1 MKIVF
6 RFLLLL
12 PAAALAACNPDG
24 TELCCDSVVETNCL
38 SFSRPSW
45 GGVSATNDCDG
56 ASFVLTG
63 LQSGSVRYEIVQSW
77 TPKPGYDGKCPDP
90 EPAFTVRADVVP
102 EVAWTLQSGDWTTN
116 GTGEVATMPRSAG
129 VCSARCEFTVSW
141 PATAC
146 SGSGSE
152 TVSSSAVFTNA
163 VVVSE
168 IPPPRICT
176 LNDHHSP
183 HGFLVDLACPD
194 EGWTPSIVPGAD
206 GANAIITQIDRT
218 AKTFRAQGTHSGL
231 DAKAVVTAECG
242 EGFTPFD
249 VVALGDLR
257 LGNGC
262 GCKPGATDSTDEDA
276 DATAYETMVGKPE
289 EGAKATLEQDYEPEK
304 WGEDVLWRTG
314 GGWSPASGSCAEGN
328 SFDLAW
334 ALGGSVSNIVDSW
347 FDCEPDLTRADDE
360 PKRRLILAVAYFTGL
375 EFQGSSVEGQESPV
389 SATAD
394 FGNGSSKRCAYV
406 CAPGDTLDIK
416 AVTVIP
422 EGRELSLAK
431 TAEQPEDKHSAMN
444 VGAPTGSGN
453 HWTLK
458 VPDDCAEGTFTLE
471 LKDPGHSCVTEEYDI
486 LVQGCGCGTC
496 DEFGKG
502 TRKTHSLDISFGL
515 GRTATGSALP
525 PLRVRSDDLSA
536 DFEPPLPPIRRYVNG
551 ELVTPQ
557 ASSPVS
563 YKAAAGGGG
572 YTLDTAEGSVSVSS
586 SASSIQVSYT
596 RTGESDPFVEYGL
609 VKTNG
614 VATLTETRNG
624 VARRVDRWTQNAD
637 GSWRLD
643 TLDPDGTVLESEE
656 LLVSTPLLERRR
668 AGGVLRET
676 VWEEVAGHGRV
687 VVRETVGEGADA
699 RSTVTRPFASGPAAG
714 LVRSEV
720 RPDGSWTLRDYDAQ
734 RRPVSEIAPFGDT
747 APVLDA
753 TGAVTGWEGPV
764 VRRTWSYAPVDP
776 RDDGSVEPDS
786 PRTTVV
792 AVGSDAA
799 GWTETSRSYA
809 AYFETGAER
818 VALSERAAAAG
829 AAYGATGALR
839 SETRTHAPGTPHAG
853 RLASSLSEQGMLTRH
868 AYAFGAWDPASPHE
882 FTSGIDDGGF
892 LLETSFTTPAAHPD
906 GVPRKTT
913 LERSVRNARGDL
925 VYTATRLLLEG
936 GETALLSWT
945 LYGRDAAGREIR
957 RESSDG
963 SLVETS
969 WACCGPEWRRDE
981 TGIVTDYAYDA
992 AGRLVL
998 EQRGTVQTEHR
1009 YDAAGREV
1017 ETIRRGLPSGGRP
1030 ATTLHPA
1037 TRGYDALGRLAWS
1050 EGEDGIRLEYR
1061 YGTAPGGGETR
1072 TVIRGA
1078 GTPLATTNVTVS
1090 LRDGRI
1096 TRTLFNGTAQTT
1108 FVYAPLATT
1117 EFLGS
1122 AGTNSLRWTRTEDDL
1137 LDREVRLVR
1146 PGFGG
1151 TVLATERFYN
1161 GTNQLV
1167 RERTEWAPV
1176 TNLAE
1181 RTPLSQTL
1189 LDYDNWGAVRQTTED
1204 RDFNGTWTPGTD
1216 RALANAENY
1225 VEEGGMWWR
1234 VSEQSRLREDGT
1246 ELVFSRVLEQS
1257 SGFGATADTEIGP
1270 ACLVS
1275 RRIYVDARGNI
1286 STNAL
1291 WRHRAAASE
1300 LSLRA
1305 DPASVIPYVRISVD
1319 GLIVTNRSAQGVATS
1334 FRYDTLGRTV
1344 AAVDLFGNATTS
1356 GYDTYGRRVW
1366 SEDPAGARTQYRY
1379 DALGRLVETVD
1390 ALGVS
1395 SFATYDARDRKIGA
1409 WGSVYPE
1416 LDCFDEFGNR
1426 TDLLTWRGTDAIAD
1440 FADLLAKQPEMDR
1453 TQWFYDEATG
1463 LPVEKRYAD
1472 GSAVRYTYTPNG
1484 KPLRTTQADGS
1495 WTEGL
1500 YDAGGDFT
1508 GSVCSDASL
1517 DWSQTLDVDGFVS
1530 SVSNEIAATRYDRDE
1545 TGLVT
1550 NEWVS
1555 VGPFEHE
1562 IVRTYDELGRPASLA
1577 IKGTDYLVTYRWSTN
1592 GLLEGVDFPGAS
1604 VHYDYTPDALD
1615 AGYSV
1620 AVSNGATIAR
1630 NVTRN
1635 AQRRGLV
1642 DRIENRAGTNALP
1655 SFVYAYDLLGRPV
1668 TRNGDSF
1675 GYNDRSEVVSAQF
1688 GTNGV
1693 ADLYAYDS
1701 IGNRISSRE
1710 RGVESSYEA
1719 NELNE
1724 YASISTLQPFN
1735 FSTNIL
1741 AYDINGNLLTNGVWS
1756 YAYDAQNRLSD
1767 VWSNGIWVLSNA
1779 YDANARRVIKR
1790 TQEGTRYFLYDGWNL
1805 IQETFITAAGE
1816 TNVSHYVW
1824 GKDLSGTF
1832 QGAGGVGGLFAVLC
1846 NNEVFIPS
1854 YDNNGNVVSYSDSE
1868 GVSVCELRYDAYGD
1882 VSSKNGINID
1892 VSFQFSTKY
1901 YDGEIQLLYYGF
1913 RFYTPIAG
1921 RWMTRDPIGESD
1933 CLNLCLF
1940 VWNNGLFGI
1949 DCYGLWKKVNGT
1961 GHEWEAEKN
1970 DTLWGLAS
1978 KSEYGGSGKNWIC
1991 LWPVGDTKDH
2001 GYPNIHPCDRYDA
2014 SNLAAPAPGATTL
2027 SLELEY
2033 AFHENHSV
2041 AYHQTPRVVDAN
2053 WVPGIIQST
2062 SGEGATPISSF
2073 FMGGH
2078 GFQDIFTG
2086 RHGMSGDLVSG
2097 TTPNRSQFEISR
2109 LVALNQSASFVRAKQ
2124 KKGPIRCWFTRDAT
2138 VRFVG
2143 CSTGPFLAE
2152 DFSQEVL
2159 RRNAR
2164 AIGTTMT
2171 IAHSNGRLFYGF
2183 DLPRRTVFVA
2193 PDPLTAPV
2201 WRTYNATW

>member
-1 MKIVF
+1 MKTNSFHICGLVAAF
-6 RFLLLL
+6 LL
-12 PAAALAACNPDG
+12 PAAAPAACNPDG

-249 VVALGDLR
+249 VVVLGDLR

-262 GCKPGATDSTDEDA
+262 GCKPEATDSTDEDA

-289 EGAKATLEQDYEPEK
+289 EGAKAMLEQDYEPEK
-304 WGEDVLWRTG
+304 WGEDVLFKADG
-314 GGWSPASGSCAEGN
+314 ASPGSGSFGGTHAI
-328 SFDLAW
+328 DLSW
-334 ALGGSVSNIVDSW
+334 SKDGSVSNLVDSW
-347 FDCEPDLTRADDE
+347 FDCEPDRTRADDE

-375 EFQGSSVEGQESPV
+375 EFQGSSVEGQEAPV

-444 VGAPTGSGN
+444 VNGPEGSGN

-486 LVQGCGCGTC
+486 LVQGCGCSTC

-525 PLRVRSDDLSA
+525 PLRIRSDDLSA

-551 ELVTPQ
+551 KLVTPQ

-687 VVRETVGEGADA
+687 VVCETVGEGADA
-699 RSTVTRPFASGPAAG
+699 RSTVTRPVASGPAAG

-720 RPDGSWTLRDYDAQ
+720 DSDGSWTLRDYDAQ

-753 TGAVTGWEGPV
+753 AGAVTGWDGPV
-764 VRRTWSYAPVDP
+764 VRRTWSYEPVDP

-792 AVGSDAA
+792 AVGSDTA

-839 SETRTHAPGTPHAG
+839 SETHTHAPGTPHAG

-892 LLETSFTTPAAHPD
+892 FLETSFTTPAAHPD

-913 LERSVRNARGDL
+913 FERSVRNARGDL
-925 VYTATRLLLEG
+925 VYTAACLLLEG

-981 TGIVTDYAYDA
+981 TGVVTDYAYDA

-1030 ATTLHPA
+1030 ATALHPA

-1078 GTPLATTNVTVS
+1078 GTPLATTNETIS
-1090 LRDGRI
+1090 LRDGR
-1096 TRTLFNGTAQTT
+1096 TARTLFNGTAQTT

-1151 TVLATERFYN
+1151 TLLATERFYN

-1167 RERTEWAPV
+1167 RERTEWSPV
-1176 TNLAE
+1176 TNLAA

-1189 LDYDNWGAVRQTTED
+1189 LNYDGWGVVRQTTED
-1204 RDFNGTWTPGTD
+1204 RDFDGSWTSGVD

-1225 VEEGGMWWR
+1225 VEEGGTWWR

-1246 ELVFSRVLEQS
+1246 ESMFSRVLEQS
-1257 SGFGATADTEIGP
+1257 SGLGATADTEIGP

-1305 DPASVIPYVRISVD
+1305 DPASVVPYASISVD

-1390 ALGVS
+1390 ALGIS
-1395 SFATYDARDRKIGA
+1395 SFAAYDARDRKIGA

-1426 TDLLTWRGTDAIAD
+1426 TDLLTWRGTDAIAG
-1440 FADLLAKQPEMDR
+1440 FAGLLAKQSEMDR

-1463 LPVEKRYAD
+1463 LPVEKHYAD
-1472 GSAVRYTYTPNG
+1472 GSVVRYTYTPDG
-1484 KPLRTTQADGS
+1484 KPLRTTQADGT
-1495 WTEGL
+1495 WTEGC
-1500 YDAGGDFT
+1500 YNVAGDLV

-1517 DWSQTLDVDGFVS
+1517 DWSRTLDADGLTA
-1530 SVSNEIAATRYDRDE
+1530 SVSNTVAASRYDRDD

-1550 NEWVS
+1550 NECVS

-1562 IVRTYDELGRPASLA
+1562 VVRTYDDLGRPATLA
-1577 IKGTDYLVTYRWSTN
+1577 IKGTDYLVSYHWSTN
-1592 GLLEGVDFPGAS
+1592 GLLEGVDFSGAS
-1604 VHYDYTPDALD
+1604 VRYDYSPDALD

-1620 AVSNGATIAR
+1620 AVSDGATIKR
-1630 NVTRN
+1630 TVTRN
-1635 AQRRGLV
+1635 AQRRGLI

-1668 TRNGDSF
+1668 TRNDDAF

-1688 GTNGV
+1688 GTNDV

-1756 YAYDAQNRLSD
+1756 YAYDAQNRLIN
-1767 VWSNGIWVLSNA
+1767 VWSNGVWVLSNA
-1779 YDANARRVIKR
+1779 YDANARRVVKR
-1790 TQEGTRYFLYDGWNL
+1790 TPDGTRYFLYDGWNL
-1805 IQETFITAAGE
+1805 IQEVFVSSAGE
-1816 TNVSHYVW
+1816 TNVTRYVW
-1824 GKDLSGTF
+1824 GKDLSGSF
-1832 QGAGGVGGLFAVLC
+1832 QDAGGVGGLLAGLRDD
-1846 NNEVFIPS
+1846 EVFVPF
-1854 YDNNGNVVSYSDSE
+1854 YDNNGNVVAYSNGE
-1868 GVSVCELRYDAYGD
+1868 GICVHELRYDEYGD
-1882 VSSKNGINID
+1882 VLIEVGNKNGI
-1892 VSFQFSTKY
+1892 SFNFSTKHR
-1901 YDGEIQLLYYGF
+1901 DDESGLVYYGY
-1913 RFYTPIAG
+1913 RFYAPRNG
-1921 RWMTRDPIGESD
+1921 RWLNRDPAGEKGG
-1933 CLNLCLF
+1933 LNLYVFCKNMQSWL
-1940 VWNNGLFGI
+1940 VDSL
-1949 DCYGLWKKVNGT
+1949 GLWAT
-1961 GHEWEAEKN
+1961 QWPS
-1970 DTLWGLAS
+1970 L
-1978 KSEYGGSGKNWIC
+1978 GK
-1991 LWPVGDTKDH
+1991 
-2001 GYPNIHPCDRYDA
+2001 
-2014 SNLAAPAPGATTL
+2014 
-2027 SLELEY
+2027 
-2033 AFHENHSV
+2033 
-2041 AYHQTPRVVDAN
+2041 
-2053 WVPGIIQST
+2053 
-2062 SGEGATPISSF
+2062 
-2073 FMGGH
+2073 
-2078 GFQDIFTG
+2078 
-2086 RHGMSGDLVSG
+2086 
-2097 TTPNRSQFEISR
+2097 SR
-2109 LVALNQSASFVRAKQ
+2109 LVLRKQRRDTVTSLADKVKLDVAELSNWAKGGTTLWNAFYGTPLTENNFKDYCYVSVPNVWIDADFLRGGFFSYLFVNPGGSLGSFVGTDLGVWGKKVITVSDPTKLVGVLKENAGNLWGMTIYAHGSPDGFIMDSAYKQ
-2124 KKGPIRCWFTRDAT
+2124 KATHQWFVFAALAT
-2138 VRFVG
+2138 NGYKLSYLAAMHCYSGFVG
-2143 CSTGPFLAE
+2143 KVTSKSPE
-2152 DFSQEVL
+2152 
-2159 RRNAR
+2159 
-2164 AIGTTMT
+2164 
-2171 IAHSNGRLFYGF
+2171 
-2183 DLPRRTVFVA
+2183 
-2193 PDPLTAPV
+2193 LTALMSRLGYAV
-2201 WRTYNATW
+2201 IWDDYKKEGYFEVDWLSEWKKFAIESRLTTFEGINVLGLDF

>member
-1 MKIVF
+1 MKHLRVDS
-6 RFLLLL
+6 LLLFALL

-206 GANAIITQIDRT
+206 GANAIVTQIDRT
-218 AKTFRAQGTHSGL
+218 AKTFRAQGTRSGL

-257 LGNGC
+257 LGDGC

-304 WGEDVLWRTG
+304 WGVDVLFKADG
-314 GGWSPASGSCAEGN
+314 ASPGSGSFGGTHAI
-328 SFDLAW
+328 DLSW
-334 ALGGSVSNIVDSW
+334 SKDGSVSNLVDSW
-347 FDCEPDLTRADDE
+347 FDCEPDRTRADDE

-375 EFQGSSVEGQESPV
+375 EFQGSSVEGQEAPV

-431 TAEQPEDKHSAMN
+431 TAEQPEDKRSAMN
-444 VGAPTGSGN
+444 VNGPEGSGN

-486 LVQGCGCGTC
+486 LVQGCGCSTC

-596 RTGESDPFVEYGL
+596 RTGETDPFVEYGL

-624 VARRVDRWTQNAD
+624 VARRVDRWTQDAD

-668 AGGVLRET
+668 SGGVLRET

-699 RSTVTRPFASGPAAG
+699 RSTVTRPVASGPADG

-720 RPDGSWTLRDYDAQ
+720 SPDGSWTLRDYDAQ

-753 TGAVTGWEGPV
+753 TGAVTGWDGPV

-776 RDDGSVEPDS
+776 RDDGSVESDS

-853 RLASSLSEQGMLTRH
+853 RLASSLSEHGMLTRH

-906 GVPRKTT
+906 GVPRKTM

-1009 YDAAGREV
+1009 YDAAGREI
-1017 ETIRRGLPSGGRP
+1017 ETIRRGLPSGDRP
-1030 ATTLHPA
+1030 ATALHPA

-1061 YGTAPGGGETR
+1061 YGVAPGGGETR

-1078 GTPLATTNVTVS
+1078 GTPLATTNETVS
-1090 LRDGRI
+1090 LRDGSLSIVR
-1096 TRTLFNGTAQTT
+1096 FNGRLKTT
-1108 FVYAPLATT
+1108 YLHEPFAETT
-1117 EFLGS
+1117 YEGSKGLQSPRWSRTERDFLGR
-1122 AGTNSLRWTRTEDDL
+1122 AIRSLS
-1137 LDREVRLVR
+1137 

-1151 TVLATERFYN
+1151 ATLFSESDYDAVSRVVSTRSGYEPADPVSNVVVRSQTLFVYDDFGDRILSARDVDRNGLVDLAGPDIVSSNETAYVQMDGDWWLSSSVYSFPDTGSDEPLRGGTSLVRLTGLGANAVTSIGCSDLVSESVSRDALGNAFTNRAFRNRAAESTLSIRTTPASVLATESVSL
-1161 GTNQLV
+1161 GG
-1167 RERTEWAPV
+1167 
-1176 TNLAE
+1176 LA
-1181 RTPLSQTL
+1181 
-1189 LDYDNWGAVRQTTED
+1189 
-1204 RDFNGTWTPGTD
+1204 
-1216 RALANAENY
+1216 
-1225 VEEGGMWWR
+1225 
-1234 VSEQSRLREDGT
+1234 
-1246 ELVFSRVLEQS
+1246 
-1257 SGFGATADTEIGP
+1257 
-1270 ACLVS
+1270 
-1275 RRIYVDARGNI
+1275 
-1286 STNAL
+1286 
-1291 WRHRAAASE
+1291 
-1300 LSLRA
+1300 
-1305 DPASVIPYVRISVD
+1305 
-1319 GLIVTNRSAQGVATS
+1319 VTNRSSTGVYS
-1334 FRYDTLGRTV
+1334 V
-1344 AAVDLFGNATTS
+1344 S
-1356 GYDTYGRRVW
+1356 GYDTLNRPVSVTDGRGNTTRLAYDSFGRVAW
-1366 SEDPAGARTQYRY
+1366 TEDASGARTTFGY
-1379 DALGRLVETVD
+1379 DALGRQTSISN
-1390 ALGVS
+1390 ALGLVTTKTYDENGNVAAERG
-1395 SFATYDARDRKIGA
+1395 ATYPV
-1409 WGSVYPE
+1409 SYF
-1416 LDCFDEFGNR
+1416 FDEYGRMTGMETYR
-1426 TDLLTWRGTDAIAD
+1426 TEDLAHG
-1440 FADLLAKQPEMDR
+1440 DR
-1453 TQWFYDEATG
+1453 TSWIYDEATG
-1463 LPVEKRYAD
+1463 LLLRKLYAD
-1472 GSAVRYTYTPNG
+1472 GKGPAYDYSPDGRLSRRTWARGVATDYTRDDDGDLLALDYSDGTPSVRYVRDRLGRILSSTV
-1484 KPLRTTQADGS
+1484 
-1495 WTEGL
+1495 EGVATNVYA
-1500 YDAGGDFT
+1500 YDHHG
-1508 GSVCSDASL
+1508 
-1517 DWSQTLDVDGFVS
+1517 
-1530 SVSNEIAATRYDRDE
+1530 R
-1545 TGLVT
+1545 VT
-1550 NEWVS
+1550 NEWQNGVSIVRSYDALGREAGYELGGGVLPGSSVEYVYDNLGRFAS
-1555 VGPFEHE
+1555 VGFSTNRAEYAYLPGSDLVSGYSIGDFRRSVFYETQRNL
-1562 IVRTYDELGRPASLA
+1562 IAAVTNSFGTNLVSAFDYASDILGRRMS
-1577 IKGTDYLVTYRWSTN
+1577 R
-1592 GLLEGVDFPGAS
+1592 
-1604 VHYDYTPDALD
+1604 LD
-1615 AGYSV
+1615 TFGGETTQ
-1620 AVSNGATIAR
+1620 NT
-1630 NVTRN
+1630 
-1635 AQRRGLV
+1635 
-1642 DRIENRAGTNALP
+1642 
-1655 SFVYAYDLLGRPV
+1655 
-1668 TRNGDSF
+1668 F
-1675 GYNDRSEVVSAQF
+1675 GYNDRSEVVSAAM
-1688 GTNGV
+1688 GDHDY
-1693 ADLYAYDS
+1693 AYAYDP
-1701 IGNRISSRE
+1701 IGNRTSSTE
-1710 RGVESSYEA
+1710 DGATSVYEA
-1719 NELNE
+1719 NELNQ
-1724 YASISTLQPFN
+1724 YAAIGRATGTEEP
-1735 FSTNIL
+1735 
-1741 AYDINGNLLTNGVWS
+1741 AYDDDGNMTETGDGWFYEWNGENRMVLASNAVHVVR
-1756 YAYDAQNRLSD
+1756 YAYDARGRMVSKRVEGPEPSVKTQ
-1767 VWSNGIWVLSNA
+1767 IW
-1779 YDANARRVIKR
+1779 
-1790 TQEGTRYFLYDGWNL
+1790 DGWNIIL
-1805 IQETFITAAGE
+1805 ENDSGVPTV
-1816 TNVSHYVW
+1816 NVW
-1824 GKDLSGTF
+1824 GLDIDGTL
-1832 QGAGGVGGLFAVLC
+1832 QGAGGVGGLLAVLRTDGT
-1846 NNEVFIPS
+1846 FFPA
-1854 YDNNGNVVSYSDSE
+1854 YDANGNVTEYACEFGQVFARCFYGASGSIVFESGITETTFTHYFNTKPFLRFETLVSYQYR
-1868 GVSVCELRYDAYGD
+1868 LFHPA
-1882 VSSKNGINID
+1882 
-1892 VSFQFSTKY
+1892 
-1901 YDGEIQLLYYGF
+1901 L
-1913 RFYTPIAG
+1913 G
-1921 RWMTRDPIGESD
+1921 RWTTRDMLGEFCGVNLYEALANDFLSSYDILGFEESYKWTRIGHHIIPVAVVESLEKTAGKWND
-1933 CLNLCLF
+1933 NLLRA
-1940 VWNNGLFGI
+1940 I
-1949 DCYGLWKKVNGT
+1949 DNKRIPTTVRHTNAAHAQYNLRVEISLEKYIFEAKVKPT
-1961 GHEWEAEKN
+1961 SAMSEKEAEKWVQGFISSLESGSDDYIKTFLDKIRAN
-1970 DTLWGLAS
+1970 TTSKELAKWAKEY
-1978 KSEYGGSGKNWIC
+1978 KSEARLGMHQRFWIERNSPALMNGWVELTKEEIKACKGGRMFRIVKH
-1991 LWPVGDTKDH
+1991 VG
-2001 GYPNIHPCDRYDA
+2001 P
-2014 SNLAAPAPGATTL
+2014 
-2027 SLELEY
+2027 Y
-2033 AFHENHSV
+2033 AF
-2041 AYHQTPRVVDAN
+2041 
-2053 WVPGIIQST
+2053 
-2062 SGEGATPISSF
+2062 
-2073 FMGGH
+2073 
-2078 GFQDIFTG
+2078 IF
-2086 RHGMSGDLVSG
+2086 
-2097 TTPNRSQFEISR
+2097 
-2109 LVALNQSASFVRAKQ
+2109 VALNPTDEKEALSMAYPPGFDFLFVYLSNKYEQLMENARRIGRGDATEEELNAEDPFNFLSGVSRAKKNLKSLLEGNVDCIQ
-2124 KKGPIRCWFTRDAT
+2124 
-2138 VRFVG
+2138 
-2143 CSTGPFLAE
+2143 
-2152 DFSQEVL
+2152 
-2159 RRNAR
+2159 
-2164 AIGTTMT
+2164 
-2171 IAHSNGRLFYGF
+2171 
-2183 DLPRRTVFVA
+2183 
-2193 PDPLTAPV
+2193 
-2201 WRTYNATW
+2201 

>member
-1 MKIVF
+1 MNSNPRKHWVCDLF
-6 RFLLLL
+6 PLVLLLL
-12 PAAALAACNPDG
+12 PAAAPAACNPDG

-38 SFSRPSW
+38 SFSLPSW

-194 EGWTPSIVPGAD
+194 EDWTPSIVPGAD

-249 VVALGDLR
+249 VVVLGDLR
-257 LGNGC
+257 LGDGC
-262 GCKPGATDSTDEDA
+262 GCKPEATDSTDEDA

-328 SFDLAW
+328 SFDLSW

-347 FDCEPDLTRADDE
+347 FDCEPDRTRADDE

-375 EFQGSSVEGQESPV
+375 EIQGSTAEGRRSPV
-389 SATAD
+389 SGDAD
-394 FGNGSSKRCAYV
+394 YGNGSDKDSGYV
-406 CAPGDTLDIK
+406 CSPGDTLDIT

-422 EGRELSLAK
+422 EGRLLDLSK
-431 TAEQPEDKHSAMN
+431 TGETPADKRSAMN
-444 VGAPTGSGN
+444 VGAPVRDGDSN
-453 HWTLK
+453 HWTLEI
-458 VPDDCAEGTFTLE
+458 PDDCAEGKFTLA
-471 LKDPGHSCVTEEYDI
+471 LKDPGHDCVREEYDI
-486 LVQGCGCGTC
+486 VVQGCGCGPCDKYGTC
-496 DEFGKG
+496 ESEVGC
-502 TRKTHSLDISFGL
+502 LDISFGL

-572 YTLDTAEGSVSVSS
+572 YALDTSEGSVSVSS

-596 RTGESDPFVEYGL
+596 RTGETDPFVEYGL

-624 VARRVDRWTQNAD
+624 VVRRVDRWTQNAD

-668 AGGVLRET
+668 VGGVLRET

-699 RSTVTRPFASGPAAG
+699 RSTVIRPVASGPAAG

-734 RRPVSEIAPFGDT
+734 SRPVSEIAPFGDT

-753 TGAVTGWEGPV
+753 TGAVTGWNGPV
-764 VRRTWSYAPVDP
+764 VRRTWSYVPVDP

-792 AVGSDAA
+792 AVGSDAV
-799 GWTETSRSYA
+799 GWTETSRAYA
-809 AYFETGAER
+809 AYFESGAER

-853 RLASSLSEQGMLTRH
+853 RLVSSLSEQGMLTRH

-925 VYTATRLLLEG
+925 VYTAACLLLEG

-981 TGIVTDYAYDA
+981 TGVVTDYAYDA

-1009 YDAAGREV
+1009 YNAAGREV

-1030 ATTLHPA
+1030 ATALHPA

-1072 TVIRGA
+1072 TVLRGA

-1096 TRTLFNGTAQTT
+1096 AHTLFNGTAQTT

-1151 TVLATERFYN
+1151 TVLATKRFYN

-1167 RERTEWAPV
+1167 RERIEWAPV

-1189 LDYDNWGAVRQTTED
+1189 LGYDEWGVVRQTTED
-1204 RDFNGTWTPGTD
+1204 RDFDGTWTPGVD

-1234 VSEQSRLREDGT
+1234 VAEQSRLREDGT
-1246 ELVFSRVLEQS
+1246 ESMFSRVLEQS
-1257 SGFGATADTEIGP
+1257 SGLGATADTEIGP

-1286 STNAL
+1286 STNEL

-1395 SFATYDARDRKIGA
+1395 SFAAYDARDRKIGA

-1472 GSAVRYTYTPNG
+1472 DSIIRYTYTPDG
-1484 KPLRTTQADGS
+1484 KPLRTTQADDS
-1495 WTEGL
+1495 WMEGR
-1500 YDAGGDFT
+1500 YDAAGDFT

-1517 DWSQTLDVDGFVS
+1517 DWSQTLDADGFVS
-1530 SVSNEIAATRYDRDE
+1530 SVSNEVAATRYDRDE

-1562 IVRTYDELGRPASLA
+1562 IVRTYDELGRPVSLA
-1577 IKGTDYLVTYRWSTN
+1577 IKGTDYLVNYRWSTN

-1615 AGYSV
+1615 AGHSV
-1620 AVSNGATIAR
+1620 AVADGATIAR
-1630 NVTRN
+1630 TVTRN
-1635 AQRRGLV
+1635 AQRRGLI

-1668 TRNGDSF
+1668 TRNEDAF

-1701 IGNRISSRE
+1701 IGNRTSSRE

-1724 YASISTLQPFN
+1724 YASISTIQPFN
-1735 FSTNIL
+1735 ASTNVL
-1741 AYDINGNLLTNGVWS
+1741 AYDLNGNLLTNGVWS
-1756 YAYDAQNRLSD
+1756 YAYDAENRLTD
-1767 VWSNGIWVLSNA
+1767 VWSNGVWVLSNT

-1824 GKDLSGTF
+1824 GKDLSGSF
-1832 QGAGGVGGLFAVLC
+1832 QGVGGVGGLLAVLR
-1846 NNEVFIPS
+1846 EGEFFISS
-1854 YDNNGNVVSYSDSE
+1854 YDNNGNVVSYSDSK
-1868 GVSVCELRYDAYGD
+1868 GVSVCELRYDAYGV
-1882 VSSKNGINID
+1882 VSSIIGINID

-1901 YDGEIQLLYYGF
+1901 YDGEIELLYYGF
-1913 RFYTPIAG
+1913 RFYTPIVG
-1921 RWMTRDPIGESD
+1921 RWLNRDPIEESD
-1933 CLNLCLF
+1933 MLNLFAFCGNTPLRSLD
-1940 VWNNGLFGI
+1940 NLGLSRWILIYYSRSDQPEFRKAAETKAREI
-1949 DCYGLWKKVNGT
+1949 KNAKTYNPDCDEVLLV
-1961 GHEWEAEKN
+1961 
-1970 DTLWGLAS
+1970 
-1978 KSEYGGSGKNWIC
+1978 
-1991 LWPVGDTKDH
+1991 PV
-2001 GYPNIHPCDRYDA
+2001 
-2014 SNLAAPAPGATTL
+2014 
-2027 SLELEY
+2027 
-2033 AFHENHSV
+2033 F
-2041 AYHQTPRVVDAN
+2041 TP
-2053 WVPGIIQST
+2053 
-2062 SGEGATPISSF
+2062 
-2073 FMGGH
+2073 
-2078 GFQDIFTG
+2078 
-2086 RHGMSGDLVSG
+2086 
-2097 TTPNRSQFEISR
+2097 
-2109 LVALNQSASFVRAKQ
+2109 
-2124 KKGPIRCWFTRDAT
+2124 
-2138 VRFVG
+2138 
-2143 CSTGPFLAE
+2143 E
-2152 DFSQEVL
+2152 DFSSQWEDIHAKTSGKDPKLKIIEMHLFTHSGPSALFLWGNSIHAADVKKL
-2159 RRNAR
+2159 NSLNWCDDGFMVFHGCNSGVAGNDSPSIAWQFAQDQHIVTYGQTGYSQFSENSKHRNLFSLVNENSKDVYLWSYGDGGDKKTLGPAR
-2164 AIGTTMT
+2164 PPKKFEPDVPEEQSCI
-2171 IAHSNGRLFYGF
+2171 IEIKPKKKVKAH
-2183 DLPRRTVFVA
+2183 
-2193 PDPLTAPV
+2193 
-2201 WRTYNATW
+2201 

>member
-1 MKIVF
+1 MSNLYKQGC
-6 RFLLLL
+6 FLLFALL
-12 PAAALAACNPDG
+12 PAAAPAACNPDG

-249 VVALGDLR
+249 VVVLGDLR

-314 GGWSPASGSCAEGN
+314 GGWSPAGGSCAEGN
-328 SFDLAW
+328 SFDLSW
-334 ALGGSVSNIVDSW
+334 ALGGAVSNIVDSW
-347 FDCEPDLTRADDE
+347 FDCEPDSTRADDE

-375 EFQGSSVEGQESPV
+375 EIQGSTAEGRRSPV
-389 SATAD
+389 SGDAD
-394 FGNGSSKRCAYV
+394 YGNGSDKDSGYV
-406 CAPGDTLDIK
+406 CSPGDTLDIA

-422 EGRELSLAK
+422 EGRLLELSK
-431 TAEQPEDKHSAMN
+431 TGETPDDKRSAMN
-444 VGAPTGSGN
+444 VGSPTRNGDSN
-453 HWTLK
+453 RWTLEI
-458 VPDDCAEGTFTLE
+458 PDDCAEGKFTLT
-471 LKDPGHSCVTEEYDI
+471 LKDPGHDCVREEYDI
-486 LVQGCGCGTC
+486 IVQGCGCGPCDKYGTC
-496 DEFGKG
+496 ESEVGC
-502 TRKTHSLDISFGL
+502 LDISFGL
-515 GRTATGSALP
+515 GRTSTGSALP

-572 YTLDTAEGSVSVSS
+572 YALDTAEGSVSVSS

-624 VARRVDRWTQNAD
+624 VARRVDRWTQDAD

-668 AGGVLRET
+668 SGGVLRET

-753 TGAVTGWEGPV
+753 AGAVTGWEGPV

-799 GWTETSRSYA
+799 GWTETSRAYA
-809 AYFETGAER
+809 AHFETGAER

-853 RLASSLSEQGMLTRH
+853 RLASSLSGQGMLTRH

-925 VYTATRLLLEG
+925 VYTAACLLLEG

-957 RESSDG
+957 REASDG

-981 TGIVTDYAYDA
+981 TGVVTDYAYDA

-1017 ETIRRGLPSGGRP
+1017 ETIRRGLPSWGRP

-1050 EGEDGIRLEYR
+1050 EDEDGIRLEYR

-1078 GTPLATTNVTVS
+1078 GTALATTNETIS
-1090 LRDGRI
+1090 LRDGSLSTVR
-1096 TRTLFNGTAQTT
+1096 FNGRLKTSYLHEPFAETT
-1108 FVYAPLATT
+1108 YEGSKGLQSPRWSRT
-1117 EFLGS
+1117 ERDFLGR
-1122 AGTNSLRWTRTEDDL
+1122 TIRSL
-1137 LDREVRLVR
+1137 R

-1151 TVLATERFYN
+1151 ATLFSETDYDTAGRVVSTRSGYEPADPASNAVVRSQTLFLYDDFGNRILSARDVDRDGLVDLAGPDIVSSNETAYVQADGDWWLSSSVYSFPDAGSDEPLRGGTSLVRLTGLGTNAVTSIGSADLVSESVSLDTLGNAFANRAFRNRAAESTLSIRTTPASVLATESVS
-1161 GTNQLV
+1161 L
-1167 RERTEWAPV
+1167 
-1176 TNLAE
+1176 
-1181 RTPLSQTL
+1181 
-1189 LDYDNWGAVRQTTED
+1189 
-1204 RDFNGTWTPGTD
+1204 
-1216 RALANAENY
+1216 
-1225 VEEGGMWWR
+1225 GG
-1234 VSEQSRLREDGT
+1234 LT
-1246 ELVFSRVLEQS
+1246 
-1257 SGFGATADTEIGP
+1257 
-1270 ACLVS
+1270 
-1275 RRIYVDARGNI
+1275 
-1286 STNAL
+1286 
-1291 WRHRAAASE
+1291 
-1300 LSLRA
+1300 
-1305 DPASVIPYVRISVD
+1305 
-1319 GLIVTNRSAQGVATS
+1319 VTNRSPTGVYS
-1334 FRYDTLGRTV
+1334 V
-1344 AAVDLFGNATTS
+1344 S
-1356 GYDTYGRRVW
+1356 GYDTLNRPVSVTDGRGNTTRLAYDSFGRITW
-1366 SEDPAGARTQYRY
+1366 TEDATGARTTFGY
-1379 DALGRLVETVD
+1379 DALGRQTSVSN
-1390 ALGVS
+1390 ALGLVTTKTYDENGNVAAERG
-1395 SFATYDARDRKIGA
+1395 ATYPV
-1409 WGSVYPE
+1409 SYF
-1416 LDCFDEFGNR
+1416 FDEYGRMTGMETYR
-1426 TDLLTWRGTDAIAD
+1426 TEDLAHG
-1440 FADLLAKQPEMDR
+1440 DR
-1453 TQWFYDEATG
+1453 TSWIYDEATG
-1463 LPVEKRYAD
+1463 LLLRKLYAD
-1472 GSAVRYTYTPNG
+1472 GKGPAYDYSPDGRLSRRTWARGVETDYTRDDDGELLALDYSDGTPSVRYVRDRLGRILSSTV
-1484 KPLRTTQADGS
+1484 
-1495 WTEGL
+1495 EG
-1500 YDAGGDFT
+1500 
-1508 GSVCSDASL
+1508 V
-1517 DWSQTLDVDGFVS
+1517 
-1530 SVSNEIAATRYDRDE
+1530 ATNVYAYDRH
-1545 TGLVT
+1545 GRVT
-1550 NEWVS
+1550 NEWQNGVS
-1555 VGPFEHE
+1555 
-1562 IVRTYDELGRPASLA
+1562 IVRSYDALGREEGYELG
-1577 IKGTDYLVTYRWSTN
+1577 G
-1592 GLLEGVDFPGAS
+1592 G
-1604 VHYDYTPDALD
+1604 
-1615 AGYSV
+1615 
-1620 AVSNGATIAR
+1620 
-1630 NVTRN
+1630 
-1635 AQRRGLV
+1635 
-1642 DRIENRAGTNALP
+1642 ALP
-1655 SFVYAYDLLGRPV
+1655 GSSVEYAYDDLGRFASVGFSTNRAEYAYLPGSDLVSGYSIGDFRRSVFYETQRNLIAAV
-1668 TRNGDSF
+1668 TNSF
-1675 GYNDRSEVVSAQF
+1675 GTNLVSAFDYASDILGRRVSRLDTFGGETTQNTFSYNDRSEVVSAAM
-1688 GTNGV
+1688 GDHDY
-1693 ADLYAYDS
+1693 AYAYDP
-1701 IGNRISSRE
+1701 IGNRTSSTE
-1710 RGVESSYEA
+1710 DGATAVYEA
-1719 NELNE
+1719 NELNQ
-1724 YASISTLQPFN
+1724 YAAIERVAGTEEP
-1735 FSTNIL
+1735 
-1741 AYDINGNLLTNGVWS
+1741 AYDDDGNMTETGDGWFYEWNGENRMVLASNAVHVVR
-1756 YAYDAQNRLSD
+1756 YAYDARGRMVSKRVEGPEPSD
-1767 VWSNGIWVLSNA
+1767 KTQVW
-1779 YDANARRVIKR
+1779 
-1790 TQEGTRYFLYDGWNL
+1790 DGWNIIL
-1805 IQETFITAAGE
+1805 ENDSGVPTV
-1816 TNVSHYVW
+1816 NVW
-1824 GKDLSGTF
+1824 GLDIDGTL
-1832 QGAGGVGGLFAVLC
+1832 QGAGGVGGLLAVLRADGT
-1846 NNEVFIPS
+1846 FFPA
-1854 YDNNGNVVSYSDSE
+1854 YDANGNVTEYVARNGGAAAHYAYSPCGRCFQSE
-1868 GVSVCELRYDAYGD
+1868 GFLHGCF
-1882 VSSKNGINID
+1882 
-1892 VSFQFSTKY
+1892 SFRFSTKPFCGTTRLNEYEFRNYSPQFGKWTSRDHFFEKGSINLYANSYNQLITRTDFLGLFLNPAVTLSYVPPVFGTQGVEISGIPDFVSGVVSLSIETNYFAEGKSTWPAVTEHTNLRVKCACTDGKTQTGGSSCMVCAVTWDSIIRINKHLLTGEMNTITVLTKEAQSAIRDGRQIPKETEETKAVTFNDILNVLGHEETHVVGLATYLSVSVSKHYDY
-1901 YDGEIQLLYYGF
+1901 YRGPLTCDEQLALSAQKTIQSYVNGYFPEFNPKLRDSFTGILDKRTKHF
-1913 RFYTPIAG
+1913 DPNRPELKDEPINAEPIA
-1921 RWMTRDPIGESD
+1921 PIELPD
-1933 CLNLCLF
+1933 DWLNRLKTE
-1940 VWNNGLFGI
+1940 WNNGHK
-1949 DCYGLWKKVNGT
+1949 DN
-1961 GHEWEAEKN
+1961 
-1970 DTLWGLAS
+1970 
-1978 KSEYGGSGKNWIC
+1978 
-1991 LWPVGDTKDH
+1991 PVK
-2001 GYPNIHPCDRYDA
+2001 
-2014 SNLAAPAPGATTL
+2014 
-2027 SLELEY
+2027 
-2033 AFHENHSV
+2033 
-2041 AYHQTPRVVDAN
+2041 
-2053 WVPGIIQST
+2053 
-2062 SGEGATPISSF
+2062 
-2073 FMGGH
+2073 
-2078 GFQDIFTG
+2078 
-2086 RHGMSGDLVSG
+2086 
-2097 TTPNRSQFEISR
+2097 
-2109 LVALNQSASFVRAKQ
+2109 
-2124 KKGPIRCWFTRDAT
+2124 
-2138 VRFVG
+2138 
-2143 CSTGPFLAE
+2143 
-2152 DFSQEVL
+2152 
-2159 RRNAR
+2159 
-2164 AIGTTMT
+2164 
-2171 IAHSNGRLFYGF
+2171 
-2183 DLPRRTVFVA
+2183 
-2193 PDPLTAPV
+2193 
-2201 WRTYNATW
+2201 